1 MRLVYSVQASR
12 YGGARPYLRTLGL
25 LLLLRACHE
34 NFDPRATVCA
44 EPLATDSIVSVHVKL
59 GSGCPWPNSECPA
72 IYGRPRT
79 HLELKPIN
87 HRPRSSRHWA
97 V

>member
-59 GSGCPWPNSECPA
+59 GHGLTVSVLPYTAG
-72 IYGRPRT
+72 
-79 HLELKPIN
+79 LEHTWN
-87 HRPRSSRHWA
+87 
-97 V
+97 